1 MFFKIVSIFTL
12 AVIANSAQALTV
24 ADKRGQVEVS
34 LPAGWSYEKD
44 ILGLPHVF
52 LGPEGDDRA
61 SFSITLT
68 GIADVELPVKDL
80 KKNQLQYQDGR
91 KKWAESR
98 EFKISKFIPYS
109 TFKNGQATTHSIGVQ
124 YKDAKNIEY
133 QEMSYFTEC
142 PDSLVHTKALGVVG
156 SEKMKTALG
165 IIQTL
170 RCGKK

>member
-1 MFFKIVSIFTL
+1 ML

-24 ADKRGQVEVS
+24 ADKRSQVEVS